1 MNFNKIDKL
10 IYFRRKL
17 TLQGLIKKMF
27 WVEVHKINNYCKSD
41 YDLEVIKNFSWGG
54 GGLRGAVIQ
63 SFDYGLDYFFLISIF
78 SYFFSYLFLPY
89 S

>member
-1 MNFNKIDKL
+1 MNFNKIGKL

-27 WVEVHKINNYCKSD
+27 FWVEVDKINNYCKSD
-41 YDLEVIKNFSWGG
+41 YDLEVIANFSWDG

-63 SFDYGLDYFFLISIF
+63 SFDYGLD
-78 SYFFSYLFLPY
+78 
-89 S
+89 